1 MLAAKENSTFFYVG
15 IIAEKMFRSIEKRY
29 IRSGTVLRWTR
40 PGDHAAPATTT
51 PDNWNADPVNTPV
64 ETVPTHPCPRSVDA
78 RPSAVSHGKAS
89 SNEPPFLD
97 FRRNPHRFL
106 NHYKI
111 IHNKYFCNSYY
122 YLFRYFLEFIEIII
136 ISNLWVWLKETKVN
150 S

>member
-78 RPSAVSHGKAS
+78 QPSAYPTEKLH
-89 SNEPPFLD
+89 
-97 FRRNPHRFL
+97 RTNPHFSIFVEIL
-106 NHYKI
+106 IVFSI
-111 IHNKYFCNSYY
+111 ITKSYTTNISVTLIIIY
-122 YLFRYFLEFIEIII
+122 SDIFWNLSKLLLFRICAAEFD
-136 ISNLWVWLKETKVN
+136 
-150 S
+150 